1 MKKSY
6 KSFRFERSSL
16 IMKQKLS
23 DDRWTI
29 WKMINMNM
37 RDESEYKEGIK
48 EGRKEESNITYIHKW
63 RGRKERRK
71 ENMIDLGWNE

>member
-1 MKKSY
+1 MTKKSY

-37 RDESEYKEGIK
+37 RDEMEK
-48 EGRKEESNITYIHKW
+48 
-63 RGRKERRK
+63 
-71 ENMIDLGWNE
+71 NE